1 MGREKAT
8 KCWIYLDRDAAAS
21 SVGYGHGITRIGTV
35 WYGMVWYVTVLSPN
49 PSWISADSTEVE
61 ENRRNSRKLR
71 SNGIFSMCA
80 HNCDD
85 E

>member
-49 PSWISADSTEVE
+49 PNGTSADSTGVE
-61 ENRRNSRKLR
+61 ESRKKWCELG
-71 SNGIFSMCA
+71 SNGMFWMDVMK
-80 HNCDD
+80 ND